1 MPNTYHY
8 TEDSYEQ
15 TILDL
20 FNEMGYE
27 VLHGPD
33 VDAETGREMTDA
45 TIPGK
50 LREVMLRINGSDKT
64 AAVDEA
70 IRKIHE
76 LFSQPLVPANVQ
88 MTDWL
93 QNGLDVTFK
102 TGEGTLRS
110 DHVRI
115 LDIDNPANN
124 SFQVANQ
131 WTVIN
136 GQAKKRADIVVFLN
150 GLPIAVIEL
159 KSPSREVTNSEEAY
173 LQLQNY
179 MRQVPQLFIVVQ
191 MLIISDMAD
200 TQVGTITAPLDRFME
215 WKTTDGS
222 YESTAIADFQTF
234 FEGIFDKSLL
244 IDLIADF
251 SLSMGSDTKKARILA
266 GYHQYFAV
274 KKAMRCT
281 QDALGR
287 KDSKIGVFWHTQ
299 GSGKSLS
306 MVFYAH
312 QLLKNLLSATILV
325 LTDRLD
331 LNDQLHSTFAACS
344 DYLRQTPVKATDG
357 DHLYELLENR
367 KSHGIIFANIQKFKD
382 RKKPITM
389 RSDVI
394 VMSDEAHRSQSNIK
408 TKVDTAT
415 GEIKL
420 GFAAIVRKLI
430 PNAAFIGFTGTP
442 IEADDNDTREVF
454 GNYIDIY
461 DMTQAVED
469 GVTVPVYY
477 ESRLIQLNLDE
488 EALRLLDREYD
499 KLAEEGAEEE
509 DIKRSKQENAQLH
522 ALLHAPE
529 TIDTLCRD
537 IIDHYEANRQDHL
550 TGKAMIVALD
560 RATGI
565 EIYKR
570 LVELRPQWK
579 DIIGVVMTQGNQD
592 PAEWNDII
600 GSAAHKQELARQ
612 FKDNDSAMKIAIVVD
627 MWLTGFD
634 VPSLATMYVYKP
646 MKGHNLMQAIARVN
660 RVFPE
665 KSGGLVVDYIGI
677 AQALKKAMHD
687 YTNRD
692 KKRFGDP
699 DIKKTAYQEF
709 LASITRCR
717 ECMNGYDYSGFAAC
731 SNLQRANLIKGGVNV
746 LLDPNN
752 IVSTLCDDNVTK
764 YDAAR
769 KLFVDEGK
777 RLAQAT
783 TLCRSLLTPAE
794 KFEEA
799 YFEAVRTLL
808 VRLTS
813 NKKITRKIIDDRI
826 TNLLKV
832 AVKAD
837 GVVEI
842 LSTQGTEFNLFDEKF
857 LKEVAEM
864 KEKNLALELLK
875 RLLEQHIRKHAKK
888 NMTQADKFSEML
900 DARLA
905 EYLRGLISN
914 EEVIQELLKMA
925 QELKAHAEQASE
937 LGLTEEEQAFYDALT
952 RPQAVKDF
960 YENDTLVAMAKE
972 LTEALR
978 NSKTIDW
985 RQKESA
991 RANMRRMV
999 KRLLKKYKYPPEEQ
1013 EKALENVIKQCEL
1026 YADSDDVE
1034 TPDKLIKPYQVSNSD
1049 FSIAAEPF
1057 EVYKWQEIEQ
1067 TVQNEFSRQETILIG
1082 CYRDRKHLEWI
1093 LDNHIYNIRLGRRK
1107 GSMENHHEC
1116 IEAAERLYLY
1126 DVNNTSKVY
1135 MFRISGNKEMTGA
1148 ELESLYYPRKS
1159 PGKCYMTFTIEETD
1173 CSKDNSIPMPN
1184 IKDILDQLPNHINGA
1199 PVFIESNN
1207 HD

>member
-1 MPNTYHY
+1 MANTYHY

-15 TILDL
+15 TILEL
-20 FNEMGYE
+20 FKEMGYE
-27 VLHGPD
+27 VLHGPE
-33 VDAETGREMTDA
+33 VDSATEREVSDA
-45 TIPGK
+45 TIPWK
-50 LREVMLRINGSDKT
+50 LREAMLRINGSDKS
-64 AAVDEA
+64 AAIDEA
-70 IRKIHE
+70 IRKVRE
-76 LFSQPLVPANVQ
+76 QFSQPLVPANVQ
-88 MTDWL
+88 LTDWM

-102 TGEGTLRS
+102 SGEGTLRS

-115 LDIDNPANN
+115 IDTNPDTLKINN
-124 SFQVANQ
+124 SFQVVNQ
-131 WTVIN
+131 WTVVN
-136 GQAKKRADIVVFLN
+136 DQAKKRADIVVFVN

-159 KSPSREVTNSEEAY
+159 KSPSRKVTNSEEAY

-179 MRQVPQLFIVVQ
+179 MRQVPQLFTAAQ
-191 MLIISDMAD
+191 MLVISDMAD
-200 TQVGTITAPLDRFME
+200 TQVGTITAPLDRYME

-222 YESTAIADFQTF
+222 YESTALADFQTF
-234 FEGIFDKSLL
+234 FEGIFERGRL
-244 IDLIADF
+244 IDIITDF

-274 KKAMRCT
+274 KKALQCT

-287 KDSKIGVFWHTQ
+287 KDGKIGVFWHTQ

-331 LNDQLHSTFAACS
+331 LNDQLHSTFSACG
-344 DYLRQTPVKATDG
+344 DYLRQTPVKAEDG
-357 DHLYELLENR
+357 DHLYDLLEKR
-367 KSHGIIFANIQKFKD
+367 KSHGIIFANIQKFKN
-382 RKKPITM
+382 RELPITL

-394 VMSDEAHRSQSNIK
+394 VMSDEAHRSQSNVK
-408 TKVDTAT
+408 TKVDSAT
-415 GEIKL
+415 GELKL
-420 GFAAIVRKLI
+420 GFAAIVRKLL

-469 GVTVPVYY
+469 GATVPVYY
-477 ESRLIQLNLDE
+477 ESRLIKLNLDAE
-488 EALRLLDREYD
+488 TLRLLDREYD
-499 KLAEEGAEEE
+499 KLAKEGAEEE
-509 DIKRSKQENAQLH
+509 DLRCSKQENAQLH

-529 TIDTLCRD
+529 TIDTLCHD
-537 IIDHYEANRQDHL
+537 IIDHYETNRQDHL

-565 EIYKR
+565 AIYRK
-570 LVELRPQWK
+570 LIELRPEWK

-600 GSAAHKQELARQ
+600 GSAAHKEELARK
-612 FKDNDSAMKIAIVVD
+612 FKDNNSTMKIAIVVD

-687 YTNRD
+687 YTGRD
-692 KKRFGDP
+692 KQRFGDP

-709 LASITRCR
+709 LATLERCR
-717 ECMNGYDYSGFAAC
+717 GCMNGYDYSAFAVC
-731 SNLQRANLIKGGVNV
+731 SNLQRANLIKGGVNA
-746 LLDPNN
+746 LLDPKN
-752 IVSTLCDDNVTK
+752 IVSVRCEDNVTK
-764 YDAAR
+764 YDSAQ
-769 KLFVDEGK
+769 KVYLDESK

-783 TLCRSLLTPAE
+783 TLCRSLLSPAE

-808 VRLTS
+808 IRLTS
-813 NKKITRKIIDDRI
+813 NKRITRKIIDERI

-842 LSTQGTEFNLFDEKF
+842 INTKDAEFNLFDEKF

-864 KEKNLALELLK
+864 KEKNFALELLK
-875 RLLEQHIRKHAKK
+875 HLLEQHICRHAKK

-925 QELKAHAEQASE
+925 RELKAHAEQASE
-937 LGLTEEEQAFYDALT
+937 FGLTEEEQAFYDALT
-952 RPQAVKDF
+952 SPKAVKDF
-960 YENDTLVAMAKE
+960 YENETLVAMAKE

-978 NSKTIDW
+978 SSKTIDW

-1013 EKALENVIKQCEL
+1013 EAALETVIKQCEL
-1026 YADSDDVE
+1026 YADSEDEYTVP
-1034 TPDKLIKPYQVSNSD
+1034 TPQ
-1049 FSIAAEPF
+1049 
-1057 EVYKWQEIEQ
+1057 
-1067 TVQNEFSRQETILIG
+1067 
-1082 CYRDRKHLEWI
+1082 
-1093 LDNHIYNIRLGRRK
+1093 IR
-1107 GSMENHHEC
+1107 
-1116 IEAAERLYLY
+1116 A
-1126 DVNNTSKVY
+1126 
-1135 MFRISGNKEMTGA
+1135 
-1148 ELESLYYPRKS
+1148 
-1159 PGKCYMTFTIEETD
+1159 
-1173 CSKDNSIPMPN
+1173 
-1184 IKDILDQLPNHINGA
+1184 
-1199 PVFIESNN
+1199 
-1207 HD
+1207 

>member
-1 MPNTYHY
+1 MTNTYHY

-15 TILDL
+15 TVLDL
-20 FNEMGYE
+20 FREMDYE

-33 VDAETGREMTDA
+33 VDAKTGRDLTDA

-50 LREVMLRINGSDKT
+50 LHEAMLRINGAEKS

-70 IRKIHE
+70 IRKVHE
-76 LFSQPLVPANVQ
+76 LFSQPLVQANVQ
-88 MTDWL
+88 LTDWL

-102 TGEGTLRS
+102 TSEGTLRS
-110 DHVRI
+110 DHIRI
-115 LDIDNPANN
+115 LDIENPTNN
-124 SFQVANQ
+124 SFQVVNQ
-131 WTVIN
+131 WTVVN
-136 GQAKKRADIVVFLN
+136 GQARKRADIVVFVN
-150 GLPIAVIEL
+150 GLPISIIEL

-179 MRQVPQLFIVVQ
+179 MRQIPQLFTAAQ
-191 MLIISDMAD
+191 MLVISDMAD
-200 TQVGTITAPLDRFME
+200 TQVGTITAPLDRYME

-234 FEGIFDKSLL
+234 FEGIFDRKRL
-244 IDLIADF
+244 IDIIADF

-274 KKAMRCT
+274 KKAMQCT
-281 QDALGR
+281 QEALGR
-287 KDSKIGVFWHTQ
+287 KDGKIGVFWHTQ

-357 DHLYELLENR
+357 DHLYELLEKR

-382 RKKPITM
+382 RKEAITT
-389 RSDVI
+389 RNDII
-394 VMSDEAHRSQSNIK
+394 VMSDEAHRSQSNVK
-408 TKVDTAT
+408 TKVDTT
-415 GEIKL
+415 SGELKL
-420 GFAAIVRKLI
+420 GFAAIVRKLL

-442 IEADDNDTREVF
+442 IESDDNDTREVF

-469 GVTVPVYY
+469 GATVPVYY
-477 ESRLIQLNLDE
+477 ESRLIKLNLDAE
-488 EALRLLDREYD
+488 TLRLLDREYD
-499 KLAEEGAEEE
+499 KLAEEGADDE

-537 IIDHYEANRQDHL
+537 IIEHYENNRQEHL

-565 EIYKR
+565 AIYKR
-570 LVELRPQWK
+570 LIELHPEWK
-579 DIIGVVMTQGNQD
+579 EMIGVVMTQGNQD

-600 GSAAHKQELARQ
+600 GSPAHKQELARQ
-612 FKDNDSAMKIAIVVD
+612 FKDNNSAMKIAIVVD

-709 LASITRCR
+709 LSTLDRCR
-717 ECMNGYDYSGFAAC
+717 ECMNGFDYSAFATC

-746 LLDPNN
+746 LLDLNN
-752 IVSTLCDDNVTK
+752 IVITRCEGDVTK
-764 YDAAR
+764 YGSAQ
-769 KLFVDEGK
+769 KVFIDESK

-783 TLCRSLLTPAE
+783 TLCRSLLSPAE

-813 NKKITRKIIDDRI
+813 NKKITRKIIDERI

-842 LSTQGTEFNLFDEKF
+842 LNTKDTEFNLFDEKF
-857 LKEVAEM
+857 LKEVADM

-925 QELKAHAEQASE
+925 RELKAHAEQASE

-952 RPQAVKDF
+952 RPQAVRDF

-1013 EKALENVIKQCEL
+1013 EAALETVIKQCEL
-1026 YADSDDVE
+1026 YADSDDEYTVP
-1034 TPDKLIKPYQVSNSD
+1034 TQQIRAYTFNSSND
-1049 FSIAAEPF
+1049 YGMAAEP
-1057 EVYKWQEIEQ
+1057 
-1067 TVQNEFSRQETILIG
+1067 
-1082 CYRDRKHLEWI
+1082 
-1093 LDNHIYNIRLGRRK
+1093 
-1107 GSMENHHEC
+1107 
-1116 IEAAERLYLY
+1116 
-1126 DVNNTSKVY
+1126 
-1135 MFRISGNKEMTGA
+1135 
-1148 ELESLYYPRKS
+1148 
-1159 PGKCYMTFTIEETD
+1159 
-1173 CSKDNSIPMPN
+1173 
-1184 IKDILDQLPNHINGA
+1184 
-1199 PVFIESNN
+1199 
-1207 HD
+1207 

>member
-1 MPNTYHY
+1 MTNTYHY

-20 FNEMGYE
+20 FGELNYD

-33 VDAETGREMTDA
+33 VDAETSRDQTDA
-45 TIPGK
+45 TIPEK
-50 LREVMLRINGSDKT
+50 LRETMLHINGTDK
-64 AAVDEA
+64 ASAVDEA
-70 IRKIHE
+70 IRKIRE
-76 LFSQPLVPANVQ
+76 LFSQPLIPANVQ

-102 TGEGTLRS
+102 TGEGLLRS

-115 LDIDNPANN
+115 IDIDNPGNN
-124 SFQVANQ
+124 SFQVVNQ
-131 WTVIN
+131 WTIVN
-136 GQAKKRADIVVFLN
+136 GQARKRADIVVFVN

-159 KSPSREVTNSEEAY
+159 KSPSHDVTNSEEAY

-179 MRQVPQLFIVVQ
+179 MRQVPQLFTAAQ
-191 MLIISDMAD
+191 MLVISDMAN
-200 TQVGTITAPLDRFME
+200 TQVGTITAPLNRFME

-234 FEGIFDKSLL
+234 FEGIFDKSRF
-244 IDLIADF
+244 IDLISDF

-274 KKAMRCT
+274 KKAMKCT
-281 QDALGR
+281 QEALQRRDG
-287 KDSKIGVFWHTQ
+287 KIGVFWHTQ

-331 LNDQLHSTFAACS
+331 LNDQLHSTFAACN
-344 DYLRQTPVKATDG
+344 DYLRQTPVKANDD
-357 DHLYELLENR
+357 DHLYELLEKR

-382 RKKPITM
+382 RKELITS
-389 RSDVI
+389 RNDII
-394 VMSDEAHRSQSNIK
+394 VMSDEAHRSQSNVK
-408 TKVDTAT
+408 AKVDTAT

-420 GFAAIVRKLI
+420 GFAAVVRKLL

-442 IEADDNDTREVF
+442 IEADDHDTREVF

-469 GVTVPVYY
+469 GATVPVYY
-477 ESRLIQLNLDE
+477 ESRLIKLNLDE
-488 EALRLLDREYD
+488 ETLRLLDREYD
-499 KLAEEGAEEE
+499 KLAEEGADEE
-509 DIKRSKQENAQLH
+509 DLKRSKQENAQLH

-537 IIDHYEANRQDHL
+537 IIDHYEANRQNHL

-565 EIYKR
+565 AIYKR

-600 GSAAHKQELARQ
+600 GSSAHKQELARQ

-709 LASITRCR
+709 LASFARCR
-717 ECMNGYDYSGFAAC
+717 ECMNGYDYYDFASC
-731 SNLQRANLIKGGVNV
+731 SNLQRANLIKGGVNA

-752 IVSTLCDDNVTK
+752 IVSTICNGNVTK
-764 YDAAR
+764 YDAAQ
-769 KLFVDEGK
+769 KVFIDESK

-813 NKKITRKIIDDRI
+813 NKKITRKIIDERI

-842 LSTQGTEFNLFDEKF
+842 LNTQGTEFNLFDEKF
-857 LKEVAEM
+857 LKEIAEM
-864 KEKNLALELLK
+864 KEKNFALELLK
-875 RLLEQHIRKHAKK
+875 RLLEQHIRTHAKK
-888 NMTQADKFSEML
+888 NITQADKFSEML

-905 EYLRGLISN
+905 EYLRRLISN

-925 QELKAHAEQASE
+925 RELKAHTEQASE
-937 LGLTEEEQAFYDALT
+937 FGLSEEEQAFYDALT
-952 RPQAVKDF
+952 RPKAVKDF
-960 YENDTLVAMAKE
+960 YENDTLIAMAKE

-978 NSKTIDW
+978 SSKTIDW

-999 KRLLKKYKYPPEEQ
+999 KRLLKKYKYPPGEQ
-1013 EKALENVIKQCEL
+1013 ETALETVIKQCEL
-1026 YADSDDVE
+1026 YADSDGYDS
-1034 TPDKLIKPYQVSNSD
+1034 PIHSFKPYEINNSD
-1049 FSIAAEPF
+1049 YNLAAEP
-1057 EVYKWQEIEQ
+1057 Q
-1067 TVQNEFSRQETILIG
+1067 
-1082 CYRDRKHLEWI
+1082 
-1093 LDNHIYNIRLGRRK
+1093 
-1107 GSMENHHEC
+1107 
-1116 IEAAERLYLY
+1116 
-1126 DVNNTSKVY
+1126 
-1135 MFRISGNKEMTGA
+1135 
-1148 ELESLYYPRKS
+1148 
-1159 PGKCYMTFTIEETD
+1159 
-1173 CSKDNSIPMPN
+1173 
-1184 IKDILDQLPNHINGA
+1184 
-1199 PVFIESNN
+1199 
-1207 HD
+1207 

>member
-1 MPNTYHY
+1 MPNTFHF

-15 TILDL
+15 TVLDL
-20 FNEMGYE
+20 FRELDYEM
-27 VLHGPD
+27 LHGPD
-33 VDAETGREMTDA
+33 IDAKTVRDLTDA
-45 TIPGK
+45 TLPGK
-50 LREVMLRINGSDKT
+50 LRERMLCINGTEKA

-70 IRKIHE
+70 IRKIRE
-76 LFSQPLVPANVQ
+76 LVSQPLIPANVQ

-102 TGEGTLRS
+102 SGEGTLRS
-110 DHVRI
+110 DHVKI

-124 SFQVANQ
+124 SFQVVNQ
-131 WTVIN
+131 WTVVN
-136 GQAKKRADIVVFLN
+136 GQAKKRADIVVFVN

-179 MRQVPQLFIVVQ
+179 MRQVPQLFTAAQ
-191 MLIISDMAD
+191 MLVISDMAD

-234 FEGIFDKSLL
+234 FEGIFDRKRL
-244 IDLIADF
+244 IDIITNF
-251 SLSMGSDTKKARILA
+251 TLSMGSDTKKVRILA

-274 KKAMRCT
+274 KKAMQGT

-287 KDSKIGVFWHTQ
+287 KDGKIGVFWHTQ

-331 LNDQLHSTFAACS
+331 LNDQLHFTFAACS
-344 DYLRQTPVKATDG
+344 EYLRQTPIKAADG
-357 DHLYELLENR
+357 EDLYEMLEKRN
-367 KSHGIIFANIQKFKD
+367 SHGIIFANIQKFKD
-382 RKKPITM
+382 REEVITS
-389 RSDVI
+389 RNDII
-394 VMSDEAHRSQSNIK
+394 VMSDEAHRSQSNVK
-408 TKVDTAT
+408 AKVDTVT
-415 GEIKL
+415 GEIRL
-420 GFAAIVRKLI
+420 GFAAIVRKLL

-442 IEADDNDTREVF
+442 IEADDHDTREVF

-469 GVTVPVYY
+469 GATVPVYY
-477 ESRLIQLNLDE
+477 ESRLIKLNLDE
-488 EALRLLDREYD
+488 ETLRLLDREYD
-499 KLAEEGAEEE
+499 KLAEEGADEE
-509 DIKRSKQENAQLH
+509 DLKRSKQENAQLH

-529 TIDTLCRD
+529 TIDVLCRD
-537 IIDHYEANRQDHL
+537 IIDHYEANRQNHL

-565 EIYKR
+565 AIYKR

-579 DIIGVVMTQGNQD
+579 EIIGVVMTQGNQD

-600 GSAAHKQELARQ
+600 GSSAHKQELARQ

-699 DIKKTAYQEF
+699 NIKKTAYQEF
-709 LASITRCR
+709 LSTLARCR
-717 ECMNGYDYSGFAAC
+717 GCMNGFNYSDFAIC

-746 LLDPNN
+746 LLDKHNLISSQPTTQKDANGN
-752 IVSTLCDDNVTK
+752 IFFIEVVPAEAQK
-764 YDAAR
+764 V
-769 KLFVDEGK
+769 FIDESK

-813 NKKITRKIIDDRI
+813 NKKITRKIIDERI
-826 TNLLKV
+826 TSLLKV

-842 LSTQGTEFNLFDEKF
+842 LSTKDTEFNLFDEKF

-900 DARLA
+900 DDRLA

-925 QELKAHAEQASE
+925 RELKAHAEQASE

-1013 EKALENVIKQCEL
+1013 EKALETVIKQCEL
-1026 YADSDDVE
+1026 YADSDEYDS
-1034 TPDKLIKPYQVSNSD
+1034 PIHGLKPYEINNINY
-1049 FSIAAEPF
+1049 SIAAEP
-1057 EVYKWQEIEQ
+1057 
-1067 TVQNEFSRQETILIG
+1067 
-1082 CYRDRKHLEWI
+1082 
-1093 LDNHIYNIRLGRRK
+1093 
-1107 GSMENHHEC
+1107 
-1116 IEAAERLYLY
+1116 
-1126 DVNNTSKVY
+1126 
-1135 MFRISGNKEMTGA
+1135 
-1148 ELESLYYPRKS
+1148 
-1159 PGKCYMTFTIEETD
+1159 
-1173 CSKDNSIPMPN
+1173 
-1184 IKDILDQLPNHINGA
+1184 
-1199 PVFIESNN
+1199 
-1207 HD
+1207 

>member
-1 MPNTYHY
+1 MPNTFHF

-15 TILDL
+15 TVLDL
-20 FNEMGYE
+20 FRELDYE

-33 VDAETGREMTDA
+33 VDAETGRDLTDA

-50 LREVMLRINGSDKT
+50 LRETMLRINGIEK
-64 AAVDEA
+64 APAIEEA
-70 IRKIHE
+70 IRKIRE
-76 LFSQPLVPANVQ
+76 LFSQPLIPANVQ
-88 MTDWL
+88 ITDWL

-102 TGEGTLRS
+102 SEEGILRS
-110 DHVRI
+110 DHVRL
-115 LDIDNPANN
+115 LDIDKPTNN
-124 SFQVANQ
+124 SFQVVNQ
-131 WTVIN
+131 WTVVN
-136 GQAKKRADIVVFLN
+136 GQSKKRADIVVFAN
-150 GLPIAVIEL
+150 GLPIAIVEL

-179 MRQVPQLFIVVQ
+179 MRQIPQLFTAAQ
-191 MLIISDMAD
+191 MLVISDMAD
-200 TQVGTITAPLDRFME
+200 TQVGTVTAPLDRYME

-234 FEGIFDKSLL
+234 FEGIFDRKRLVD
-244 IDLIADF
+244 IIADF
-251 SLSMGSDTKKARILA
+251 TLSMGSDTKKVRILA

-274 KKAMRCT
+274 KKAMQCT

-287 KDSKIGVFWHTQ
+287 RDGKIGVFWHTQ

-344 DYLRQTPVKATDG
+344 DYLRQTPVKAADG
-357 DHLYELLENR
+357 EDLYELLEKR

-382 RKKPITM
+382 RKDVITS
-389 RSDVI
+389 RNDII

-408 TKVDTAT
+408 AKVDTVT

-420 GFAAIVRKLI
+420 GFAAIVRKLL

-442 IEADDNDTREVF
+442 IEADDHDTREVF

-469 GVTVPVYY
+469 GATVPVYY
-477 ESRLIQLNLDE
+477 ESRLIKLNLDDE
-488 EALRLLDREYD
+488 TLRLLDREYD
-499 KLAEEGAEEE
+499 KLAEEGADEE
-509 DIKRSKQENAQLH
+509 DIKLSKQENAQLH

-529 TIDTLCRD
+529 TINTLCHD
-537 IIDHYEANRQDHL
+537 IIDHYEANRQNHL

-565 EIYKR
+565 AIYKK
-570 LVELRPQWK
+570 LIELRPQWK

-600 GSAAHKQELARQ
+600 GSSAHKQELARQ

-709 LASITRCR
+709 LATLKRCR
-717 ECMNGYDYSGFAAC
+717 ECMNGFDYSGFATC

-746 LLDPNN
+746 LLDKHNVIASQPTTQKDANGN
-752 IVSTLCDDNVTK
+752 IIFI
-764 YDAAR
+764 DAVPAEAQ
-769 KLFVDEGK
+769 KVFIDESK

-813 NKKITRKIIDDRI
+813 NKKITRKIIDERI
-826 TNLLKV
+826 TSLLKV

-842 LSTQGTEFNLFDEKF
+842 LSTKDTEFNLFDEKF

-905 EYLRGLISN
+905 EYLRGLISS

-925 QELKAHAEQASE
+925 RELKAHAEQASE

-978 NSKTIDW
+978 SSKTIDW

-1013 EKALENVIKQCEL
+1013 EKALETVIKQCEL
-1026 YADSDDVE
+1026 YADNDEYRFTYSW
-1034 TPDKLIKPYQVSNSD
+1034 S
-1049 FSIAAEPF
+1049 
-1057 EVYKWQEIEQ
+1057 Q
-1067 TVQNEFSRQETILIG
+1067 T
-1082 CYRDRKHLEWI
+1082 
-1093 LDNHIYNIRLGRRK
+1093 IR
-1107 GSMENHHEC
+1107 
-1116 IEAAERLYLY
+1116 
-1126 DVNNTSKVY
+1126 
-1135 MFRISGNKEMTGA
+1135 NK
-1148 ELESLYYPRKS
+1148 
-1159 PGKCYMTFTIEETD
+1159 
-1173 CSKDNSIPMPN
+1173 
-1184 IKDILDQLPNHINGA
+1184 
-1199 PVFIESNN
+1199 
-1207 HD
+1207 

>member
-1 MPNTYHY
+1 MPNTFHF

-15 TILDL
+15 TVLDL
-20 FNEMGYE
+20 FRELDYE

-33 VDAETGREMTDA
+33 VDAKTVRDLTDA
-45 TIPGK
+45 TLPGK
-50 LREVMLRINGSDKT
+50 LRETMLCINGTEKA

-70 IRKIHE
+70 IRKIRE
-76 LFSQPLVPANVQ
+76 LFSQPLIPANVQ
-88 MTDWL
+88 ITDWL

-102 TGEGTLRS
+102 SEEGILRS

-115 LDIDNPANN
+115 LDINNPTNN
-124 SFQVANQ
+124 SFQVVNQ
-131 WTVIN
+131 WTVVN
-136 GQAKKRADIVVFLN
+136 GQSKKRADIIVFVN

-159 KSPSREVTNSEEAY
+159 KSPSRDVTNSEEAY

-179 MRQVPQLFIVVQ
+179 MRQIPQLFTAAQ
-191 MLIISDMAD
+191 MLVISDMAD
-200 TQVGTITAPLDRFME
+200 TQVGTVTAPLDRYME

-234 FEGIFDKSLL
+234 FEGIFDRKRL
-244 IDLIADF
+244 IDIITDF
-251 SLSMGSDTKKARILA
+251 TLSMGSDTKKVRILA

-274 KKAMRCT
+274 KKAMQCT

-287 KDSKIGVFWHTQ
+287 KDGKIGVFWHTQ

-344 DYLRQTPVKATDG
+344 EYLRQTPIKAADG
-357 DHLYELLENR
+357 EDLYELLEKRN
-367 KSHGIIFANIQKFKD
+367 SHGIIFANIQKFKD
-382 RKKPITM
+382 REEVITS
-389 RSDVI
+389 RNDII
-394 VMSDEAHRSQSNIK
+394 VMSDEAHRSQSNVK
-408 TKVDTAT
+408 AKVDTVT
-415 GEIKL
+415 GEIRL
-420 GFAAIVRKLI
+420 GFAAIVRKLL

-442 IEADDNDTREVF
+442 IEADDHDTREVF

-469 GVTVPVYY
+469 GATVPVYY
-477 ESRLIQLNLDE
+477 ESRLIKLNLDE
-488 EALRLLDREYD
+488 ETLRLLDREYD
-499 KLAEEGAEEE
+499 KLAEEGADEE
-509 DIKRSKQENAQLH
+509 DLKRSKQENAQLH

-537 IIDHYEANRQDHL
+537 IIDHYEANRQNHL

-565 EIYKR
+565 AIYKR
-570 LVELRPQWK
+570 LIELRPQWK
-579 DIIGVVMTQGNQD
+579 EIIGVVMTQGNQD

-600 GSAAHKQELARQ
+600 GSSAHKQELARQ
-612 FKDNDSAMKIAIVVD
+612 FKDNDSVMKIAIVVD

-709 LASITRCR
+709 LTTLARCR
-717 ECMNGYDYSGFAAC
+717 ECMDGFNYSDFATC

-746 LLDPNN
+746 LLDKNN
-752 IVSTLCDDNVTK
+752 LIPSQPTTQK
-764 YDAAR
+764 DANGNIIFIDVVPTEAQ
-769 KLFVDEGK
+769 KVFIDESK

-813 NKKITRKIIDDRI
+813 NKKITRKIIDERI
-826 TNLLKV
+826 TSLLKV

-842 LSTQGTEFNLFDEKF
+842 LSTKDTEFNLFDEKF

-925 QELKAHAEQASE
+925 RELKAHAEQASE

-960 YENDTLVAMAKE
+960 YENETLVAMAKE

-1013 EKALENVIKQCEL
+1013 EKALETVIKQCEL
-1026 YADSDDVE
+1026 YADNDEVNYPTISLSKSYALNTTDGYNV
-1034 TPDKLIKPYQVSNSD
+1034 
-1049 FSIAAEPF
+1049 AAEP
-1057 EVYKWQEIEQ
+1057 
-1067 TVQNEFSRQETILIG
+1067 
-1082 CYRDRKHLEWI
+1082 
-1093 LDNHIYNIRLGRRK
+1093 
-1107 GSMENHHEC
+1107 
-1116 IEAAERLYLY
+1116 
-1126 DVNNTSKVY
+1126 
-1135 MFRISGNKEMTGA
+1135 
-1148 ELESLYYPRKS
+1148 
-1159 PGKCYMTFTIEETD
+1159 
-1173 CSKDNSIPMPN
+1173 
-1184 IKDILDQLPNHINGA
+1184 
-1199 PVFIESNN
+1199 
-1207 HD
+1207 

>member
-1 MPNTYHY
+1 MANTYHY

-20 FNEMGYE
+20 FRELGYE
-27 VLHGPD
+27 ALYGPD
-33 VDAETGREMTDA
+33 VNADTERDLSDA
-45 TIPGK
+45 TIPGV
-50 LREVMLRINGSDKT
+50 LREALLSINGKDKLL
-64 AAVDEA
+64 AVAEA
-70 IRKIHE
+70 IRKIRE
-76 LFSQPLVPANVQ
+76 LFSQPLLTANVQ
-88 MTDWL
+88 LTDWL
-93 QNGLDVTFK
+93 QNGLDVTYK
-102 TGEGTLRS
+102 TLEGTLRS

-115 LDIDNPANN
+115 IDTANQANN
-124 SFQVANQ
+124 IFQVVNQ
-131 WTVIN
+131 WTVVN
-136 GQAKKRADIVVFLN
+136 GQSKKRADIVVFIN
-150 GLPIAVIEL
+150 GLPIAIIEL

-179 MRQVPQLFIVVQ
+179 MRQVPQLFTAAQ
-191 MLIISDMAD
+191 MLVISDMAD

-215 WKTTDGS
+215 WKATDGS
-222 YESTAIADFQTF
+222 YESTALADFQTF
-234 FEGIFDKSLL
+234 FEGIFDKRRF

-251 SLSMGSDTKKARILA
+251 SLSMGSDTKKSRILA

-274 KKAMRCT
+274 KKAMECT
-281 QDALGR
+281 REALSRRDG
-287 KDSKIGVFWHTQ
+287 KIGVFWHTQ

-344 DYLRQTPVKATDG
+344 DYLRQSPIKANDG
-357 DHLYELLENR
+357 DHLYELLEKR

-382 RKKPITM
+382 RRDIITS
-389 RSDVI
+389 RNDII
-394 VMSDEAHRSQSNIK
+394 VMSDEAHRSQSNLK
-408 TKVDTAT
+408 TKVDSAT
-415 GEIKL
+415 GELKL
-420 GFAAIVRKLI
+420 GFAAIVRKLL
-430 PNAAFIGFTGTP
+430 PNASFIGFTGTP
-442 IEADDNDTREVF
+442 IEADDKDTREVF

-469 GVTVPVYY
+469 GATVPVYY
-477 ESRLIQLNLDE
+477 ESRLIKLNLDE
-488 EALRLLDREYD
+488 ETLRLIDKEYD
-499 KLAEEGAEEE
+499 KLADEGASEE
-509 DIKRSKQENAQLH
+509 DIKHSKQENAQLH
-522 ALLHAPE
+522 ALLHASE

-537 IIDHYEANRQDHL
+537 IIEHYENNRQDHL

-565 EIYKR
+565 AIYKK
-570 LVELRPQWK
+570 LVELRPEWK

-600 GSAAHKQELARQ
+600 GSSAHKQELARL
-612 FKDNDSAMKIAIVVD
+612 FKDNDSKMKIAIVVD

-677 AQALKKAMHD
+677 AKALKKAMHD

-709 LASITRCR
+709 LASLQRCR
-717 ECMNGYDYSGFAAC
+717 ECMKDFDYSDFETG
-731 SNLQRANLIKGGVNV
+731 SNLKRANLIKGGVNA
-746 LLDPNN
+746 LLDPDNV
-752 IVSTLCDDNVTK
+752 VSVRCEEDVTK
-764 YDAAR
+764 YDSAQ
-769 KLFVDEGK
+769 KVFIDESK

-783 TLCRSLLTPAE
+783 TLCRSLLSLSE
-794 KFEEA
+794 KFKEA

-813 NKKITRKIIDDRI
+813 NKKITRKIIDERI
-826 TNLLKV
+826 TQLLKV

-842 LSTQGTEFNLFDEKF
+842 LNTKGTEFNLFDDKF
-857 LKEVAEM
+857 LKEIAEM

-888 NMTQADKFSEML
+888 NITQADKFSEML

-905 EYLRGLISN
+905 EYLRGMISN
-914 EEVIQELLKMA
+914 EEVIQELLQMA
-925 QELKAHAEQASE
+925 RELKAHAEQASE

-960 YENDTLVAMAKE
+960 YENETLVAMAKE

-1013 EKALENVIKQCEL
+1013 EKALETVIKQCEL
-1026 YADSDDVE
+1026 FADNDEFE
-1034 TPDKLIKPYQVSNSD
+1034 TQIQISKPYQGFNDEYSM
-1049 FSIAAEPF
+1049 AAEP
-1057 EVYKWQEIEQ
+1057 
-1067 TVQNEFSRQETILIG
+1067 
-1082 CYRDRKHLEWI
+1082 
-1093 LDNHIYNIRLGRRK
+1093 
-1107 GSMENHHEC
+1107 
-1116 IEAAERLYLY
+1116 
-1126 DVNNTSKVY
+1126 
-1135 MFRISGNKEMTGA
+1135 
-1148 ELESLYYPRKS
+1148 
-1159 PGKCYMTFTIEETD
+1159 
-1173 CSKDNSIPMPN
+1173 
-1184 IKDILDQLPNHINGA
+1184 
-1199 PVFIESNN
+1199 
-1207 HD
+1207 

>member
-1 MPNTYHY
+1 
-8 TEDSYEQ
+8 
-15 TILDL
+15 
-20 FNEMGYE
+20 
-27 VLHGPD
+27 
-33 VDAETGREMTDA
+33 
-45 TIPGK
+45 
-50 LREVMLRINGSDKT
+50 
-64 AAVDEA
+64 
-70 IRKIHE
+70 
-76 LFSQPLVPANVQ
+76 
-88 MTDWL
+88 
-93 QNGLDVTFK
+93 
-102 TGEGTLRS
+102 
-110 DHVRI
+110 
-115 LDIDNPANN
+115 
-124 SFQVANQ
+124 
-131 WTVIN
+131 
-136 GQAKKRADIVVFLN
+136 
-150 GLPIAVIEL
+150 
-159 KSPSREVTNSEEAY
+159 
-173 LQLQNY
+173 
-179 MRQVPQLFIVVQ
+179 
-191 MLIISDMAD
+191 
-200 TQVGTITAPLDRFME
+200 
-215 WKTTDGS
+215 
-222 YESTAIADFQTF
+222 
-234 FEGIFDKSLL
+234 
-244 IDLIADF
+244 
-251 SLSMGSDTKKARILA
+251 
-266 GYHQYFAV
+266 
-274 KKAMRCT
+274 
-281 QDALGR
+281 
-287 KDSKIGVFWHTQ
+287 
-299 GSGKSLS
+299 
-306 MVFYAH
+306 
-312 QLLKNLLSATILV
+312 
-325 LTDRLD
+325 
-331 LNDQLHSTFAACS
+331 
-344 DYLRQTPVKATDG
+344 
-357 DHLYELLENR
+357 
-367 KSHGIIFANIQKFKD
+367 
-382 RKKPITM
+382 
-389 RSDVI
+389 
-394 VMSDEAHRSQSNIK
+394 MSDEAHRSQSNVK
-408 TKVDTAT
+408 AKVDTAT

-420 GFAAIVRKLI
+420 GFAAIVRKLL

-442 IEADDNDTREVF
+442 IEADDHDTREVF

-469 GVTVPVYY
+469 GATVPVYY
-477 ESRLIQLNLDE
+477 ESRLIKLNLDE
-488 EALRLLDREYD
+488 ETLRMLDREYD
-499 KLAEEGAEEE
+499 KLAEEGADEE
-509 DIKRSKQENAQLH
+509 DLKRSKDENARLH

-537 IIDHYEANRQDHL
+537 IIDHYEANRQNHL

-565 EIYKR
+565 AIYKR

-600 GSAAHKQELARQ
+600 GSSAHKQVLARQ
-612 FKDNDSAMKIAIVVD
+612 FKDNGSAMKIAIVVD

-709 LASITRCR
+709 LTTLTRCR
-717 ECMNGYDYSGFAAC
+717 ECMSGYDYSDFATC

-752 IVSTLCDDNVTK
+752 IVSTQCDGNVTK
-764 YDAAR
+764 YDSAQ
-769 KLFVDEGK
+769 KVFIDESK

-783 TLCRSLLTPAE
+783 TLCRSLLSSAE

-799 YFEAVRTLL
+799 YFEAVPTLL

-813 NKKITRKIIDDRI
+813 NKRITRKIIDERI

-832 AVKAD
+832 AVKAE

-842 LSTQGTEFNLFDEKF
+842 LNTTGSEFNLFDEKF
-857 LKEVAEM
+857 LKEIAEM

-925 QELKAHAEQASE
+925 RELKAHAEQASE
-937 LGLTEEEQAFYDALT
+937 FGLTEEEQAFYDALT

-960 YENDTLVAMAKE
+960 YENETLVAMAKE

-1013 EKALENVIKQCEL
+1013 KKALETVIKQCEL
-1026 YADSDDVE
+1026 YADSDEYDSPVQWF
-1034 TPDKLIKPYQVSNSD
+1034 KPYEINNTD
-1049 FSIAAEPF
+1049 YSIAAEP
-1057 EVYKWQEIEQ
+1057 Q
-1067 TVQNEFSRQETILIG
+1067 
-1082 CYRDRKHLEWI
+1082 
-1093 LDNHIYNIRLGRRK
+1093 
-1107 GSMENHHEC
+1107 
-1116 IEAAERLYLY
+1116 
-1126 DVNNTSKVY
+1126 
-1135 MFRISGNKEMTGA
+1135 
-1148 ELESLYYPRKS
+1148 
-1159 PGKCYMTFTIEETD
+1159 
-1173 CSKDNSIPMPN
+1173 
-1184 IKDILDQLPNHINGA
+1184 
-1199 PVFIESNN
+1199 
-1207 HD
+1207 

>member
-1 MPNTYHY
+1 MSNTYHY

-20 FNEMGYE
+20 FGELGYE

-33 VDAETGREMTDA
+33 VDAETGRDLTDA

-50 LREVMLRINGSDKT
+50 LREAMLRINGADKA

-70 IRKIHE
+70 IRKIRE
-76 LFSQPLVPANVQ
+76 LFSLPLIPANVQ
-88 MTDWL
+88 LTDWL

-102 TGEGTLRS
+102 AGEGTLRS

-115 LDIDNPANN
+115 IDIDNIANN
-124 SFQVANQ
+124 SFQVVNQ
-131 WTVIN
+131 WTVVN
-136 GQAKKRADIVVFLN
+136 GQSRKRADIVVSLN

-173 LQLQNY
+173 QQLQNY
-179 MRQVPQLFIVVQ
+179 MRQVPQLFTAGQ
-191 MLIISDMAD
+191 MLVISDMAD

-234 FEGIFDKSLL
+234 FEGIFDKYRF
-244 IDLIADF
+244 IDLISDF

-274 KKAMRCT
+274 KKATKCT
-281 QDALGR
+281 EEALQRRDG
-287 KDSKIGVFWHTQ
+287 KIGVFWHTQ

-306 MVFYAH
+306 MVFYTH
-312 QLLKNLLSATILV
+312 QLLKRLLSATILV

-344 DYLRQTPVKATDG
+344 DYLRQIPLKASDC
-357 DHLYELLENR
+357 DNLYELLEQR

-382 RKKPITM
+382 RKDLITS
-389 RSDVI
+389 RNDII
-394 VMSDEAHRSQSNIK
+394 VMSDEAHRSQSNVK
-408 TKVDTAT
+408 AKVDTAT

-420 GFAAIVRKLI
+420 GFAAIVRKLL

-442 IEADDNDTREVF
+442 IEADDHDTREVF

-469 GVTVPVYY
+469 GATVPVYY
-477 ESRLIQLNLDE
+477 ESRLIKLNLDE
-488 EALRLLDREYD
+488 ETLRLLDREYD
-499 KLAEEGAEEE
+499 KLAEEGAAEE
-509 DIKRSKQENAQLH
+509 DLKRSKQENARLH

-537 IIDHYEANRQDHL
+537 IIDHYEANRQNHL

-565 EIYKR
+565 AIYKR
-570 LVELRPQWK
+570 LIELRPQWK
-579 DIIGVVMTQGNQD
+579 EIIGVVMTQGNQD
-592 PAEWNDII
+592 PVEWNDII
-600 GSAAHKQELARQ
+600 GSAAHKQEFARQ
-612 FKDNDSAMKIAIVVD
+612 FKDDDSAMKIAIVVD

-709 LASITRCR
+709 LASLARCR
-717 ECMNGYDYSGFAAC
+717 ECMKGYDYSGFAAC

-752 IVSTLCDDNVTK
+752 IVSMQCEGTVTR
-764 YDAAR
+764 YDSAQ
-769 KLFVDEGK
+769 KVYIDESN

-794 KFEEA
+794 KYEEA

-813 NKKITRKIIDDRI
+813 NKKITRKIIDERI

-842 LSTQGTEFNLFDEKF
+842 LNTKGSEFNLFDERF
-857 LKEVAEM
+857 LKEVAGM

-875 RLLEQHIRKHAKK
+875 RLLEQHIRRHAKK

-925 QELKAHAEQASE
+925 KELKAHAEQASE

-960 YENDTLVAMAKE
+960 YENEVLVAMAKE
-972 LTEALR
+972 LTDALR
-978 NSKTIDW
+978 RSKTIDW

-1013 EKALENVIKQCEL
+1013 EAALETVIKQCEL
-1026 YADSDDVE
+1026 YADNDE
-1034 TPDKLIKPYQVSNSD
+1034 TGTPMQFTRPYRMRNND
-1049 FSIAAEPF
+1049 IDIAAEP
-1057 EVYKWQEIEQ
+1057 
-1067 TVQNEFSRQETILIG
+1067 
-1082 CYRDRKHLEWI
+1082 
-1093 LDNHIYNIRLGRRK
+1093 
-1107 GSMENHHEC
+1107 
-1116 IEAAERLYLY
+1116 
-1126 DVNNTSKVY
+1126 
-1135 MFRISGNKEMTGA
+1135 
-1148 ELESLYYPRKS
+1148 
-1159 PGKCYMTFTIEETD
+1159 
-1173 CSKDNSIPMPN
+1173 
-1184 IKDILDQLPNHINGA
+1184 
-1199 PVFIESNN
+1199 
-1207 HD
+1207 

>member
-1 MPNTYHY
+1 MSNTYHY

-27 VLHGPD
+27 VMHGPD
-33 VDAETGREMTDA
+33 VDADTGRDLTDA

-50 LREVMLRINGSDKT
+50 LREAMLRINGADKT

-70 IRKIHE
+70 LRKVRE
-76 LFSQPLVPANVQ
+76 QFSQPLIPANVQ
-88 MTDWL
+88 LTEWL
-93 QNGLDVTFK
+93 QNGLDVMFK
-102 TGEGTLRS
+102 DVKGLLRS

-115 LDIDNPANN
+115 IDIENPENN
-124 SFQVANQ
+124 SFQVVNQ
-131 WTVIN
+131 WTVVN
-136 GQAKKRADIVVFLN
+136 GQARKRADIVVFVN

-179 MRQVPQLFIVVQ
+179 MRQVPQLFTAAQ
-191 MLIISDMAD
+191 MLVISDMAD
-200 TQVGTITAPLDRFME
+200 TQVGTITAPLDRYME

-234 FEGIFDKSLL
+234 FEGIFDKTRF

-251 SLSMGSDTKKARILA
+251 SLSMGSDTKKTRILA

-274 KKAMRCT
+274 KKAMECT
-281 QDALGR
+281 QRAMKR
-287 KDSKIGVFWHTQ
+287 KDGKIGVFWHTQ
-299 GSGKSLS
+299 GSGKSFS

-331 LNDQLHSTFAACS
+331 LNDQLYNTFAACS
-344 DYLRQTPVKATDG
+344 DYLRQKPIKAADG
-357 DHLYELLENR
+357 EELYELLEKR
-367 KSHGIIFANIQKFKD
+367 KTHGIIFANIQKFKD
-382 RKKPITM
+382 RKEIITS
-389 RSDVI
+389 RNDIIVI
-394 VMSDEAHRSQSNIK
+394 SDEAHRSQSNLK
-408 TKVDTAT
+408 TKIDAAT
-415 GEIKL
+415 GKL
-420 GFAAIVRKLI
+420 KVGFAAVVHKLL

-442 IEADDNDTREVF
+442 IEANDHDTREVF

-469 GVTVPVYY
+469 GATVPVYY
-477 ESRLIQLNLDE
+477 ESRLIKLNLDDE
-488 EALRLLDREYD
+488 TLRLLDREYD
-499 KLAEEGAEEE
+499 KLAEEGAEDE
-509 DIKRSKQENAQLH
+509 DLKRSKQENARLH
-522 ALLHAPE
+522 SLLHAPE

-537 IIDHYEANRQDHL
+537 IIDHYENNRQNHL

-565 EIYKR
+565 AIYKR
-570 LVELRPQWK
+570 LTELRPQWK
-579 DIIGVVMTQGNQD
+579 DMIGVVMTQGNQD

-600 GSAAHKQELARQ
+600 GSPAHKQELARQ
-612 FKDNDSAMKIAIVVD
+612 FKDDNSPMKIAIVVD

-634 VPSLATMYVYKP
+634 VPSLATLYVYKP

-660 RVFPE
+660 RVFPG

-709 LASITRCR
+709 LSSLEQCR
-717 ECMNGYDYSGFAAC
+717 ECMNGFNYSDFATC
-731 SNLQRANLIKGGVNV
+731 SNLQRANLTKGGVNI
-746 LLDPNN
+746 LLDPKNY
-752 IVSTLCDDNVTK
+752 VSTRCDSNVTE
-764 YDAAR
+764 YDSAQKVFLNAS
-769 KLFVDEGK
+769 K

-783 TLCRSLLTPAE
+783 TLCRSLLTSAE

-808 VRLTS
+808 IRLTS
-813 NKKITRKIIDDRI
+813 NKKITRKIIDERI
-826 TNLLKV
+826 SNLLKV
-832 AVKAD
+832 AVKSD

-842 LSTQGTEFNLFDEKF
+842 FNTKGSEFNLFDEKF

-875 RLLEQHIRKHAKK
+875 RLLEQHIHKYAKK
-888 NMTQADKFSEML
+888 NMTQAEKFSEML

-905 EYLRGLISN
+905 EYLRGQISN

-925 QELKAHAEQASE
+925 RELKAHAEQASE

-952 RPQAVKDF
+952 RPQAVRDF

-985 RQKESA
+985 RKKESA

-1013 EKALENVIKQCEL
+1013 EKALETVIKQCEL
-1026 YADSDDVE
+1026 YADSDDTDLE
-1034 TPDKLIKPYQVSNSD
+1034 GRIAKPYQISNSR
-1049 FSIAAEPF
+1049 FSIAAEP
-1057 EVYKWQEIEQ
+1057 
-1067 TVQNEFSRQETILIG
+1067 
-1082 CYRDRKHLEWI
+1082 
-1093 LDNHIYNIRLGRRK
+1093 
-1107 GSMENHHEC
+1107 
-1116 IEAAERLYLY
+1116 
-1126 DVNNTSKVY
+1126 
-1135 MFRISGNKEMTGA
+1135 
-1148 ELESLYYPRKS
+1148 
-1159 PGKCYMTFTIEETD
+1159 
-1173 CSKDNSIPMPN
+1173 
-1184 IKDILDQLPNHINGA
+1184 
-1199 PVFIESNN
+1199 
-1207 HD
+1207 